1 MEAKAGWETTSGLFY
16 YLSTSA
22 QEIQK
27 KQICGTA
34 FPVSDAV
41 RGEMTEALT

>member
-16 YLSTSA
+16 YLSMSA
-22 QEIQK
+22 QEIQ
-27 KQICGTA
+27 ICGTD

>member
-1 MEAKAGWETTSGLFY
+1 MEAKAGWKTTNGLPLPQY
-16 YLSTSA
+16 VSTGNT
-22 QEIQK
+22 E
-27 KQICGTA
+27 KQICGTD